1 MFLPSDRSRPRAA
14 SLLSAREGAGRRR
27 TRTGIGVARH
37 LPGVGENLQDHLNT
51 RFAYRCTR
59 PITVNDALRGARWL
73 RRIAAAEPMPALI
86 AEELRPGADVRDDE
100 ALVEYIRATA
110 ETSWHPAGTCRMGS
124 DEMAVVD
131 PRLRVRGVAGL
142 RIADASVMP
151 HLVSPN
157 PNAVAMMIGERGANL
172 IRGDHGG

>member
-1 MFLPSDRSRPRAA
+1 M
-14 SLLSAREGAGRRR
+14 
-27 TRTGIGVARH
+27 
-37 LPGVGENLQDHLNT
+37 
-51 RFAYRCTR
+51 
-59 PITVNDALRGARWL
+59 
-73 RRIAAAEPMPALI
+73 
-86 AEELRPGADVRDDE
+86 RDDE

-110 ETSWHPAGTCRMGS
+110 ETSWHPAGTCRMGADA

-157 PNAVAMMIGERGANL
+157 PNAVAMMIGERGADL
-172 IRGDHGG
+172 LREDHGD

>member
-1 MFLPSDRSRPRAA
+1 MTGEHGIDTVSGFMLGSTPLHPRSRGSVHARNPEPDAPPEIRANYMSDPEDMA
-14 SLLSAREGAGRRR
+14 
-27 TRTGIGVARH
+27 V
-37 LPGVGENLQDHLNT
+37 
-51 RFAYRCTR
+51 
-59 PITVNDALRGARWL
+59 ALRGARWL
-73 RRIAAAEPMPALI
+73 RRIAAAEPMPALV

-124 DEMAVVD
+124 DPDERAVVD
-131 PRLRVRGVAGL
+131 TRLRVRGVAGL

-157 PNAVAMMIGERGANL
+157 PNAVAMMIGERGADL
-172 IRGDHGG
+172 IRADHGDGKTGSR

>member
-1 MFLPSDRSRPRAA
+1 MTGEHGIDTVSGFMLGSTPLHPRSRGSVHARFPEPDEPPEIRANYM
-14 SLLSAREGAGRRR
+14 SAPED
-27 TRTGIGVARH
+27 VA
-37 LPGVGENLQDHLNT
+37 V
-51 RFAYRCTR
+51 
-59 PITVNDALRGARWL
+59 ALRGARWL

-131 PRLRVRGVAGL
+131 PRLRVRRVAGL

-157 PNAVAMMIGERGANL
+157 PNAVAMMIGERGADL